1 MDAAVAAVV
10 AAVVLTVVV
19 AVVVERCIKITYLT
33 EYYCFACAEFNF
45 FLGFCYK
52 NEVER
57 KKRNINRRN
66 SVSAETKCL
75 I

>member
-52 NEVER
+52 NEVESG
-57 KKRNINRRN
+57 KKKYQ
-66 SVSAETKCL
+66 S
-75 I
+75 